1 MEWKYFQIKK
11 LFNVIKGKGDKQKDL
26 QEGNIP
32 YVSATNSNNGIETF
46 AKNNSMHSK
55 NAITISDF
63 GKAFFQQNSFSGT
76 HIVVLVPKA
85 EINKYSALFICAC
98 IDKAF
103 KNIFSFGYACGINRV
118 KSRQIKLPVNDAGNP
133 DYEYM
138 EQYTKNIEYNKMIE
152 YMAYIA

>member
-1 MEWKYFQIKK
+1 MK
-11 LFNVIKGKGDKQKDL
+11 KGKGDKQKDL
-26 QEGNIP
+26 QEGDIP

-76 HIVVLVPKA
+76 HIVVLVPKV
-85 EINKYSALFICAC
+85 EINEYTALFICSC
-98 IDKAF
+98 IDKAY
-103 KNIFSFGYACGINRV
+103 KNIFSFGYACGINRL
-118 KSRQIKLPVNDAGNP
+118 KSRQIKLPVTDAGAP

-138 EQYTKNIEYNKMIE
+138 EQYIKNLEYKKIKE
-152 YMAYIA
+152 YMAYIE

>member
-1 MEWKYFQIKK
+1 MEWKYFQIKE

-63 GKAFFQQNSFSGT
+63 GKAFF
-76 HIVVLVPKA
+76 
-85 EINKYSALFICAC
+85 NKT
-98 IDKAF
+98 AF
-103 KNIFSFGYACGINRV
+103 RERI
-118 KSRQIKLPVNDAGNP
+118 L
-133 DYEYM
+133 
-138 EQYTKNIEYNKMIE
+138 
-152 YMAYIA
+152 